1 MVLTEKLQHVLT
13 YSFLRLTGAMK
24 GTPNETVNK
33 AFKEKYPK
41 ASFVRWHQIDVS
53 KWRVQ
58 FFLKESDFSSLF
70 DSEGNWLETFTS
82 LSFEYIPKP
91 VQENFKEKH
100 SSQGIQKICHIK
112 TSTNDIFEIQWSN
125 GVFEWKLLYD
135 ISGKIVGKLIV

>member
-1 MVLTEKLQHVLT
+1 MVHTKKLQHVLT
-13 YSFLRLTGAMK
+13 SSFLRLTGAMK

-70 DSEGNWLETFTS
+70 DSEGKWLETYTS

-91 VQENFKEKH
+91 VQENFEENYH
-100 SSQGIQKICHIK
+100 SQGVQKIHHIK
-112 TSTNDIFEIQWSN
+112 TSTNDIYEIEWTD
-125 GVFEWKLLYD
+125 GIFEWKLLYA
-135 ISGKIVGKLIV
+135 ISGKVVGKMII